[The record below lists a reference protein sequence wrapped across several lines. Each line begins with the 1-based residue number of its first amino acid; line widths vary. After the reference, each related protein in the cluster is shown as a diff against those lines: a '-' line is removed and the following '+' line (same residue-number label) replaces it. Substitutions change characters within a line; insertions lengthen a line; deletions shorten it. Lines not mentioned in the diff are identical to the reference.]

1 MSSTFVVNIQEF
13 FKKCALRK
21 DTNTMAKLARF
32 FLVDIVPI
40 HLPTTFNASQFL
52 HGLFTSHGHLLDL
65 PDEEVSMWCKEP
77 LKKLQ
82 RIECCQE
89 VSSELCTFRNN
100 TDTRSNP
107 FFSGWHS
114 SELTSQQRSMLR
126 IFFTGSLHHMDTSS
140 IFQEV
145 SMWCKEPVKKLQRIE
160 CCQEVSFELCSVRKD
175 PNTLS
180 N

>member
-1 MSSTFVVNIQEF
+1 MITFEPGNIFE
-13 FKKCALRK
+13 LIWYSEWP
-21 DTNTMAKLARF
+21 LARF

-114 SELTSQQRSMLR
+114 SELTSRQRSMLR
-126 IFFTGSLHHMDTSS
+126 SFFTGSLHHMDTSS
-140 IFQEV
+140 SGRSKRPPGWIWGFLQAV
-145 SMWCKEPVKKLQRIE
+145 DTVARYVDCKSTTTWESAL
-160 CCQEVSFELCSVRKD
+160 L
-175 PNTLS
+175 NAY
-180 N
+180 